1 MSLKKEGIQSIRNDG
16 YKIVIEVK
24 KDRHPRR
31 ETMKKKIKNTKTKN
45 TKSWSLF
52 VGCKFDCVYCKDSYL
67 PMAQMMG
74 RTQHC
79 PRCLTYEPH
88 THSERFNRKPS
99 ERVLFVASTG
109 DISFCD
115 PSFVDQIVAGMR
127 ADKKKDR
134 VFLLQSKNP
143 ACFANILQR
152 LPENTVLM
160 TTIETNRDSG
170 YSAVSKAPLPS
181 QRFQDFLKLNW
192 PRKAMVM
199 EPILKFD
206 LDIIKQ
212 WAMALKPEVIFIG
225 LESHRKCEDL
235 VEPSPSEVQDLH
247 RELQNL
253 GFKTYDKAKYKYRDV
268 F

>member
-1 MSLKKEGIQSIRNDG
+1 
-16 YKIVIEVK
+16 
-24 KDRHPRR
+24 
-31 ETMKKKIKNTKTKN
+31 MKKKTKN
-45 TKSWSLF
+45 PKNKDTKSWSLF

-67 PMAQMMG
+67 PMAQMTG

-88 THSERFNRKPS
+88 THPERFNRKPS
-99 ERVLFVASTG
+99 DRVLFVASTG

-127 ADKKKDR
+127 ADKRKDR
-134 VFLLQSKNP
+134 VFLMQSKNP

-181 QRFQDFLKLNW
+181 QRFQDFLQLAW

-225 LESHRKCEDL
+225 LESNRKCTL
-235 VEPSPSEVQDLH
+235 PEPSLSEVQELH
-247 RELQNL
+247 RELRGL
-253 GFKTYDKAKYKYRDV
+253 GFETRDKADCKYRD
-268 F
+268 FF